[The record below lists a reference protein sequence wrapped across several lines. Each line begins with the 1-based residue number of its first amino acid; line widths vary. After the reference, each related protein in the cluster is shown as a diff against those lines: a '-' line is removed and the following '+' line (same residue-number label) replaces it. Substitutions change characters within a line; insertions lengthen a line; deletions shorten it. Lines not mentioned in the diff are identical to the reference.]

1 MKVYAKKAWQIEQYM
16 PDDVWDAYLELVNR
30 GYNKYKIEIGD

>member
-1 MKVYAKKAWQIEQYM
+1 M
-16 PDDVWDAYLELVNR
+16 PDDVWDAYLGLVNR